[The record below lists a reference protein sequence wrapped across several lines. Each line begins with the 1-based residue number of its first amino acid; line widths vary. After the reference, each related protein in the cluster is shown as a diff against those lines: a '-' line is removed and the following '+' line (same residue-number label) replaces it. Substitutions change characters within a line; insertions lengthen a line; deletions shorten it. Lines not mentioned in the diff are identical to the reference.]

1 MPRKPRPLTLDLKP
15 PPMPPDLVLP
25 ASSPSTEENYR
36 EWHAKIAP
44 QLLAIG
50 QRIVDRLDDNV
61 EKLPPALLLQYLQQI
76 QSFAQRPN
84 SGGPSTVHNHQ
95 HLHVGRSKE
104 ELIAILERKTGLSSR
119 RREPKTPLTPAE
131 DSPASTTTEQQK

>member
-1 MPRKPRPLTLDLKP
+1 MPRKRKPITLDLKAP
-15 PPMPPDLVLP
+15 PTPKDLVLP
-25 ASSPSTEENYR
+25 ASSPPTEETYR
-36 EWHAKIAP
+36 EWHAKVAP

-76 QSFAQRPN
+76 QSFAQKPN
-84 SGGPSTVHNHQ
+84 AGGPSTVHNHQ

-104 ELIAILERKTGLSSR
+104 EILAILERKTGLSSR
-119 RREPKTPLTPAE
+119 KREVKTVLTEKEEPPE
-131 DSPASTTTEQQK
+131 SVTTEAV

>member
-36 EWHAKIAP
+36 EWHAKTTKK
-44 QLLAIG
+44 LLEIG
-50 QRIVDRLDDNV
+50 QRIVTQLDRNV
-61 EKLPPALLLQYLQQI
+61 ELLPPALLIQYLQQI
-76 QSFAQRPN
+76 QSFAQKAN

-95 HLHVGRSKE
+95 HLHVGRTKE
-104 ELIAILERKTGLSSR
+104 EILAILERKTGLSSR
-119 RREPKTPLTPAE
+119 RREPKTALTPAE
-131 DSPASTTTEQQK
+131 DSPAPTTTEQQ